1 MNFFQAGAA
10 VSRQTMVLA
19 LMEAICAPRDSTTK
33 RTGSFLAISSDVA
46 VVDPLCGLVGSG
58 LADGHGALVVT
69 YRSADTDELEG
80 LVLVRRIGDSV
91 TAQVVDPYW
100 PVAQRRLSLIPR
112 SCRAHAF
119 RVDDDDELRGTEL
132 PANADLTA
140 GIAAAWRRI
149 AETVANGEVDGDQ
162 WSMAHVT
169 AA

>member
-10 VSRQTMVLA
+10 APRQALVLA
-19 LMEAICAPRDSTTK
+19 IMRAICAPRDSTTK

-46 VVDPLCGLVGSG
+46 VVDPLCGLVGRG
-58 LADGHGALVVT
+58 LAEGHGALVVV
-69 YRSADTDELEG
+69 YPSAGSNELNG
-80 LVLVRRIGDSV
+80 LVLVRRIGDSIF
-91 TAQVVDPYW
+91 AQTVDPYW
-100 PVAQRRLSLIPR
+100 PVAQRRISLIPR

-119 RVDDDDELRGTEL
+119 HVDDDDELRGTAL

-149 AETVANGEVDGDQ
+149 AETVANGEIDGEQ
-162 WSMAHVT
+162 WSMAHLT